1 VASRAPYKTSTGYRW
16 RDTLRA
22 MAYRLGATLKRL
34 RLRAMLTQ
42 LELAQRAR
50 ISQAYLSE
58 LETGTKRRIDLA
70 MAVRLAKALGCEV
83 TDLVR

>member
-1 VASRAPYKTSTGYRW
+1 
-16 RDTLRA
+16 